1 MNHYEAVYILD
12 PKLDDQQLAT
22 MKTELKA
29 KIEGVAAQDVVE
41 LKCDRRQLYA
51 PIKKQRDAFYLI
63 YGFSASGDTVGKLRL
78 ELKHTE
84 HILRMSYIRVPT
96 ASVPEP
102 QPVVV
107 APVAPVTPSPVEP
120 EPAPEPEAPAPEPA
134 PEPEAPTA
142 EATPPA

>member
-22 MKTELKA
+22 MKTELKG

-41 LKCDRRQLYA
+41 IKCDRRQLYA

-63 YGFSASGDTVGKLRL
+63 IGFSATGDAVGKLRV

-96 ASVPEP
+96 ASIPEP
-102 QPVVV
+102 QPVVAAPV
-107 APVAPVTPSPVEP
+107 APVAPPPVEP
-120 EPAPEPEAPAPEPA
+120 APAAEAPAPEPPPAPEPEAPAVEAA
-134 PEPEAPTA
+134 PPV
-142 EATPPA
+142 